1 MAAPVRN
8 YKKFQRRLA
17 QAKTSC
23 DLFGFVLFDDRP
35 THAPIRRFCVDN
47 FNWLDD
53 LAGANKMKLFLPLQE
68 TEVGFEQEATE
79 TAVAPKK
86 EKRLND
92 GYKNCS
98 LRIAGE
104 FNLTANQLPAFL
116 FFTLKEGQAC
126 VEHCAWLQFKPQ
138 AFAGE
143 ASEGQELLSDLFS
156 AVTIARRS
164 RNWPGR

>member
-68 TEVGFEQEATE
+68 TEVGFEQGGDRNSGG
-79 TAVAPKK
+79 P
-86 EKRLND
+86 
-92 GYKNCS
+92 
-98 LRIAGE
+98 
-104 FNLTANQLPAFL
+104 
-116 FFTLKEGQAC
+116 KEGEKA
-126 VEHCAWLQFKPQ
+126 
-138 AFAGE
+138 
-143 ASEGQELLSDLFS
+143 
-156 AVTIARRS
+156 
-164 RNWPGR
+164 